1 MDNANFAP
9 LIDANAPPGE
19 PLTLEKLRGMGGQP
33 VWIVEYPDWGHWEL
47 SENGEDYIADR
58 DPELYGLR
66 HDDPEGKFGLHK
78 LGWVAYAYPP
88 AIGSNQRKIG
98 VEPLTTM
105 DYTATVRAVKALK
118 VERGS
123 LSCLGCGYEDN
134 CTLHGCAILRNAADH
149 MEAAL
154 ANHDHLTALL
164 DQTEAALNAATA
176 RAEQA
181 ERERD
186 FLIKLIHG
194 ECWAC
199 VRRYDCNSRLG
210 PHRKCWEF
218 DQSILQ
224 VRQGNSTC

>member
-1 MDNANFAP
+1 MDDKDLVDIATADLLARAEAAEARCKEEKHNAEYWKKTAKNWESNWDSE
-9 LIDANAPPGE
+9 L
-19 PLTLEKLRGMGGQP
+19 KLR
-33 VWIVEYPDWGHWEL
+33 
-47 SENGEDYIADR
+47 
-58 DPELYGLR
+58 
-66 HDDPEGKFGLHK
+66 
-78 LGWVAYAYPP
+78 
-88 AIGSNQRKIG
+88 
-98 VEPLTTM
+98 
-105 DYTATVRAVKALK
+105 KAA
-118 VERGS
+118 E
-123 LSCLGCGYEDN
+123 
-134 CTLHGCAILRNAADH
+134 
-149 MEAAL
+149 
-154 ANHDHLTALL
+154 
-164 DQTEAALNAATA
+164 A